1 MSANTALST
10 QPYKGTTDFLPLDLA
25 KRNYIFDKWRNFYTG
40 RGYEEYET
48 SIIESAEVYK
58 IKSGDEL
65 GTKQL
70 YSFEDK
76 GGRLIALRPE
86 ETPSLAR
93 MVVDNQSSLKFPLRW
108 FSIPNCFRYEQPQ
121 RGRRREFWQLNVD
134 MIGAAD
140 GWSDM
145 EMLKMCGEMFL
156 DFGASKKDFTI
167 YYNHRGVLDS
177 FLREINVTDEQKPE
191 VYKLLDNWRKVEE
204 SKSLKAL
211 EELIGE
217 KGKNQIACLIEGMDR
232 ETELLEDIIDDE
244 FPEFARVFNE
254 IKNVTQNKFNI
265 EFSPTIV
272 RGLAYYT
279 GIVFEAY
286 DTDPVNP
293 RSLFGGGR
301 YDNLLDLYGKDMAAV
316 GFAVGQVPFTD
327 FLETHDL
334 MPAEFG
340 LKPKLVLI
348 PATEETL
355 TKCYTT
361 EIDKYIA
368 EGYAVEVDLAL
379 DRTINKRLETAHKK
393 DAKAVVVE

>member
-1 MSANTALST
+1 MSASTTLST
-10 QPYKGTTDFLPLDLA
+10 QPYKGTTDFLPLELA
-25 KRNYIFDKWRNFYTG
+25 KRNYIFEKWRSFFSS

-48 SIIESAEVYK
+48 SVIESAEVYK

-65 GTKQL
+65 GSKQL

-76 GGRLIALRPE
+76 SNRLIALRPE
-86 ETPSLAR
+86 QTPSLAR
-93 MVVDNQSSLKFPLRW
+93 MVADNQGGLKFPLRW

-134 MIGAAD
+134 MIGATD

-191 VYKLLDNWRKVEE
+191 VYKLLDNWRKIDE

-254 IKNVTQNKFNI
+254 IKNVTQNKFSI

-301 YDNLLDLYGKDMAAV
+301 YDNLLDLYGKEMAAV
-316 GFAVGQVPFTD
+316 GFGAGQVPFTD
-327 FLETHDL
+327 FLETHGL

-348 PATEETL
+348 PATEATL

-361 EIDKYIA
+361 EMDKYIK
-368 EGYAVEVDLAL
+368 EGFAVEVDLAL
-379 DRTINKRLETAHKK
+379 DRALNKRLETAHKK
-393 DAKAVVVE
+393 DAKSIVVE